1 MSPEGYA
8 LVRASSDPMAKEL
21 APNRKYVLEHRLV
34 MAKHLGRPL
43 RSDETVHH
51 INGDKADNRIENL
64 QIRNG
69 GHGKG
74 KALRC
79 RCCGSS
85 DIEEVPLN

>member
-1 MSPEGYA
+1 LSTA
-8 LVRASSDPMAKEL
+8 WSWRSTSDDRFA
-21 APNRKYVLEHRLV
+21 NH
-34 MAKHLGRPL
+34 
-43 RSDETVHH
+43 ETVHH